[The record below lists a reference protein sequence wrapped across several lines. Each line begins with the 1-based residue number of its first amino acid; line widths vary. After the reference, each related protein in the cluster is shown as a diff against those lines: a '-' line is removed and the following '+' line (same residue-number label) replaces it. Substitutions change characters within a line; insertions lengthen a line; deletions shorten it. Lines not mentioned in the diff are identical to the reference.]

1 MYPNI
6 LWLMTDEQRTDSL
19 SCYGSAWA
27 KSPYLDRYARE
38 GVVFQNAVTPAP
50 VCQPARTALLTGQ
63 YPNKNGVWY
72 NSGGSKN
79 SAPLRLLV
87 PLFEEAGYRTASFGK
102 SHYHNPQRRAFQT
115 EYRKVMGDV
124 VKWSGYNEKYREE
137 DFGAVHYPPEP
148 YPWILGG
155 TFPETMEKKVETD
168 VVRQSIQWLEDHPG
182 DAPFFLRLSFNAPH
196 TPVIPPYPFDQLI
209 AKEDIR
215 YPAQSEGPSS
225 GSPMW
230 ISETLRSY
238 ADSAHL
244 TDEQI
249 RDARRY
255 YYGETAYV
263 DYQFGVL
270 LEWMQERG
278 LLDNTIVVFVSDHGT
293 HIGDYGLVQK
303 QTFYNSVV
311 QVPYF
316 FWYPRN
322 VKQGVRIQT
331 PVETISLLPT
341 LLELAGLP
349 LPDDCRDKSLAQV
362 LRSGNEPVAA
372 PVFSEFTLG
381 SFGTRH
387 EDKLVMVRDGR
398 WKMSVCFNPEVSDG
412 ALYDLEA
419 DPCELT
425 NLYEEPG
432 HKETV
437 QKLLGLIANHLGHQ
451 QSWEV

>member
-1 MYPNI
+1 
-6 LWLMTDEQRTDSL
+6 
-19 SCYGSAWA
+19 
-27 KSPYLDRYARE
+27 
-38 GVVFQNAVTPAP
+38 
-50 VCQPARTALLTGQ
+50 
-63 YPNKNGVWY
+63 
-72 NSGGSKN
+72 
-79 SAPLRLLV
+79 
-87 PLFEEAGYRTASFGK
+87 
-102 SHYHNPQRRAFQT
+102 
-115 EYRKVMGDV
+115 
-124 VKWSGYNEKYREE
+124 
-137 DFGAVHYPPEP
+137 
-148 YPWILGG
+148 
-155 TFPETMEKKVETD
+155 
-168 VVRQSIQWLEDHPG
+168 LEDHPG
-182 DAPFFLRLSFNAPH
+182 DSPFFLRLSFNAPH

-209 AKEDIR
+209 AREDIR
-215 YPAQSEGPSS
+215 YPEESEGPSS
-225 GSPMW
+225 GSPRW

-270 LEWMQERG
+270 LEWMRERG
-278 LLDNTIVVFVSDHGT
+278 LLENTIVVFVSDHGT

-316 FWYPRN
+316 FWYPQSIR
-322 VKQGVRIQT
+322 QGIVLNT

-349 LPDDCRDKSLAQV
+349 LPDDCLDKSLATV
-362 LRSGNEPVAA
+362 LRSGSEPAAA

-398 WKMSVCFNPEVSDG
+398 WKLSICLNPEISDG

-419 DPCELT
+419 DPCELV
-425 NLYEEPG
+425 NLYGMPVHEEM
-432 HKETV
+432 V
-437 QKLLGLIANHLGHQ
+437 QRLLGLIAEHLEHDT
-451 QSWEV
+451 V

>member
-19 SCYGSAWA
+19 GCYGSAWA

-38 GVVFQNAVTPAP
+38 GVIFQNAVTPAP

-72 NSGGSKN
+72 NVGGKN
-79 SAPLRLLV
+79 STPLRLLV

-137 DFGAVHYPPEP
+137 DFGAVHYPPKP

-155 TFPETMEKKVETD
+155 TFPET
-168 VVRQSIQWLEDHPG
+168 
-182 DAPFFLRLSFNAPH
+182 LSFNAPH

-215 YPAQSEGPSS
+215 YPAESEGPSS
-225 GSPMW
+225 GSPRW
-230 ISETLRSY
+230 ISETLRSF

-270 LEWMQERG
+270 LEWMQERR

-303 QTFYNSVV
+303 QTFYN
-311 QVPYF
+311 
-316 FWYPRN
+316 
-322 VKQGVRIQT
+322 
-331 PVETISLLPT
+331 
-341 LLELAGLP
+341 
-349 LPDDCRDKSLAQV
+349 
-362 LRSGNEPVAA
+362 
-372 PVFSEFTLG
+372 
-381 SFGTRH
+381 
-387 EDKLVMVRDGR
+387 
-398 WKMSVCFNPEVSDG
+398 
-412 ALYDLEA
+412 
-419 DPCELT
+419 
-425 NLYEEPG
+425 
-432 HKETV
+432 
-437 QKLLGLIANHLGHQ
+437 
-451 QSWEV
+451 